1 MILQN
6 INLIDRK
13 ATDTIYQLNVF
24 IAVKR
29 ARLEENKKIDYAN
42 KQRKFKFFENYSL
55 ISYLIRC
62 YYRISKN
69 IFLELVSNENIAI
82 LLDQYQQRDCYNIQV
97 LKITQA
103 LDLQNLYCWIKQLC
117 LVAADLEQIELCY
130 KNICSENIFL
140 NTNRNLRL
148 SNLDCRIKIEKN
160 IVVLTEL
167 FEQLLNQ
174 KNNIDT
180 DIYSKSDIR
189 TEIFAIDSVYYIL
202 LCNYKSYKTESWNRD
217 YFVILDEKFQKKK
230 FLLLTDSAENT
241 IIYKCWNGEY

>member
-1 MILQN
+1 M
-6 INLIDRK
+6 
-13 ATDTIYQLNVF
+13 
-24 IAVKR
+24 
-29 ARLEENKKIDYAN
+29 
-42 KQRKFKFFENYSL
+42 
-55 ISYLIRC
+55 
-62 YYRISKN
+62 
-69 IFLELVSNENIAI
+69 
-82 LLDQYQQRDCYNIQV
+82 
-97 LKITQA
+97 
-103 LDLQNLYCWIKQLC
+103 
-117 LVAADLEQIELCY
+117 
-130 KNICSENIFL
+130 
-140 NTNRNLRL
+140 

-217 YFVILDEKFQKKK
+217 YFVILDKKFQKKK

-241 IIYKCWNGEY
+241 IIYKCWNKKYQLINKLLAEIADSNRQDKFASKDRE